1 MSECRH
7 WRTEVAVGDWHI
19 ACSRLLACPPGEVE
33 SWEGQPDAGFYLDP
47 GWRDV
52 LLEVPWSA
60 RFIDW
65 PDYGVIPLT
74 DLGLLI
80 GTIAHELAS
89 GKRVEIA
96 CMGGHGRTGTLLTA
110 LIGRLEGI
118 DAAVA
123 LAAAR
128 ERYCPKAVETLG
140 QVELVYRALGESP
153 PPRESFARRQ

>member
-1 MSECRH
+1 MSDCRH
-7 WRTEVAVGDWHI
+7 WRTEVAVGEWRV

-33 SWEGQPDAGFYLDP
+33 SWDGPPDAGFYLDP

-60 RFIDW
+60 RFVDW

-74 DLGLLI
+74 ELGLLI

-96 CMGGHGRTGTLLTA
+96 CMGGHGRTGTLLA
-110 LIGRLEGI
+110 VLIGRLEG
-118 DAAVA
+118 VGGSEA
-123 LAAAR
+123 LRLAR
-128 ERYCPKAVETLG
+128 ERYCERAVETVG
-140 QVELVYRALGESP
+140 QVGLLYRALGEEP
-153 PPRESFARRQ
+153 PPRESAARR